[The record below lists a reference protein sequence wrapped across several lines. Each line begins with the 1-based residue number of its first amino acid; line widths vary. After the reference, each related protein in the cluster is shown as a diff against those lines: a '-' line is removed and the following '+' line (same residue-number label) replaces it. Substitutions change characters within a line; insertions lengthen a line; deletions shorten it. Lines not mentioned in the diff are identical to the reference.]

1 MSVKRIHL
9 DQKSLIQV
17 PHTFQFN
24 DLNPTLKTGY
34 NLKRGIEKR
43 SSKNMIRG
51 TTVTRW
57 LFSTDVDDTIL
68 GDDDS
73 LAILAAELKT
83 KRERVILTLNSSRP
97 CASVRKSM
105 QENPLLPEPDFLVG
119 ALGTEIEIG
128 GKGQRLE
135 EYTDTLSSKWDRGE
149 IEALMN
155 RLQLQA
161 HPAEFQTPHKA
172 SYSIKN
178 NEQYK
183 QVQALLEDSG
193 IESKVIHSGHT
204 NLDFIPKNAGK
215 GAAIQYLR
223 SLLNIDLTRIVVAG
237 DSLND
242 IDMFKLP
249 NKVIIVAN
257 AEAEIKSLMGDN
269 IYHAQSRFAA
279 GVLEGLRFWRVL

>member
-1 MSVKRIHL
+1 M
-9 DQKSLIQV
+9 
-17 PHTFQFN
+17 
-24 DLNPTLKTGY
+24 
-34 NLKRGIEKR
+34 
-43 SSKNMIRG
+43 
-51 TTVTRW
+51 TVSRW

-73 LAILAAELKT
+73 LAILAADLKT

-119 ALGTEIEIG
+119 ALGTEIEMG
-128 GKGQRLE
+128 GKSQRLE
-135 EYTDTLSSKWDRGE
+135 EYTDTLNSKWDRRG
-149 IEALMN
+149 IEALME

-161 HPAEFQTPHKA
+161 HPAEFQTPHKV

-183 QVQALLEDSG
+183 QVQALLEDAG
-193 IESKVIHSGHT
+193 IDAKVIYSGRT

-215 GAAIQYLR
+215 GTAIQYLR
-223 SLLNIDLTRIVVAG
+223 SILNIDSTRIVVAG

-242 IDMFKLP
+242 IDMFKFP

-257 AEAEIKSLMGDN
+257 AEAEIKSLKGDH
-269 IYHAQSRFAA
+269 IYQAQSRFAA
-279 GVLEGLRFWRVL
+279 GVLEGLRFWGVL

>member
-1 MSVKRIHL
+1 M
-9 DQKSLIQV
+9 
-17 PHTFQFN
+17 N
-24 DLNPTLKTGY
+24 
-34 NLKRGIEKR
+34 
-43 SSKNMIRG
+43 RG
-51 TTVTRW
+51 TTVSRW

-73 LAILAAELKT
+73 LAILAADLKT
-83 KRERVILTLNSSRP
+83 KREQVILTLNSSRP

-135 EYTDTLSSKWDRGE
+135 EYTATLNSKWDRGD

-172 SYSIKN
+172 SYSIN
-178 NEQYK
+178 NKEQYT
-183 QVQALLEDSG
+183 QAQSLLEDAG
-193 IESKVIHSGHT
+193 IDVKIIHSGHT
-204 NLDFIPKNAGK
+204 NLDFIPTNAGK

-223 SLLNIDLTRIVVAG
+223 SILDIDSTRIVVSG

-242 IDMFKLP
+242 VDMFKLP

-257 AEAEIKSLMGDN
+257 ADAEIKSLMGDH

-279 GVLEGLRFWRVL
+279 GVLEGLRFWGVL

>member
-1 MSVKRIHL
+1 M
-9 DQKSLIQV
+9 
-17 PHTFQFN
+17 
-24 DLNPTLKTGY
+24 
-34 NLKRGIEKR
+34 
-43 SSKNMIRG
+43 NMG
-51 TTVTRW
+51 TTVSRW

-73 LAILAAELKT
+73 LAILAADLKT

-119 ALGTEIEIG
+119 ALGTEIEMG
-128 GKGQRLE
+128 GKSQRLE
-135 EYTDTLSSKWDRGE
+135 EYTDTLNSKWDRRG
-149 IEALMN
+149 IEALME

-161 HPAEFQTPHKA
+161 HPAEFQTPHKV

-183 QVQALLEDSG
+183 QVQALLEDAG
-193 IESKVIHSGHT
+193 IDAKVIYSGRT

-215 GAAIQYLR
+215 GTAIQYLR
-223 SLLNIDLTRIVVAG
+223 SILNIDSTRIVVAG

-242 IDMFKLP
+242 IDMFKFP

-257 AEAEIKSLMGDN
+257 AEAEIKSLKGDH
-269 IYHAQSRFAA
+269 IYQAQSRFAA
-279 GVLEGLRFWRVL
+279 GVLEGLRFWGVL